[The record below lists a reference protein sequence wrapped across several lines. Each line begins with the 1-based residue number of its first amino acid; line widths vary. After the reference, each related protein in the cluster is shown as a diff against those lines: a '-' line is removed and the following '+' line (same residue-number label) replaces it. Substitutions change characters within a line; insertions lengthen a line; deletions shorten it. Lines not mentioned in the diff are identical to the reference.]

1 MCAPQKVCAPQKGG
15 GEKRKKERVSALNEK
30 DKSGE
35 KRSVIRPT
43 ETDIARDCNDSGQ
56 RQWTTTVD
64 NDVTKDY

>member
-1 MCAPQKVCAPQKGG
+1 MK
-15 GEKRKKERVSALNEK
+15 K

-64 NDVTKDY
+64 NDSGQRCDKRRRRAKGEGGQKEEGKSYCLL

>member
-1 MCAPQKVCAPQKGG
+1 MK
-15 GEKRKKERVSALNEK
+15 K

-64 NDVTKDY
+64 NDSGQRCDKRRRRAKGGGQVILFIMIML